1 MSDIHPSPR
10 SIAIA
15 AHPGMPEA
23 IAESRQVVA
32 FLAAHEVKTLEG
44 SLYDDALRR
53 RMQQGEFEMLVVI
66 GGDGTM
72 LRAGRLCAPLKVPIL
87 GINLGR
93 LGFLMEVHRAEWRER
108 LPLLL
113 QGKYWLEKRMMLR
126 AEHWHGDQQLGTW
139 DVVNEAVVSRGEIVR
154 PVHLTASVDGI
165 NLTTY
170 VADGLIASTPTGST
184 GYALAVGGPILP
196 PELRNI
202 LIIPVAPHLSVDRAV
217 VLAEGSSVGIT
228 VHTQHQA
235 VLSIDGQAPMAMVD
249 GDVVRISA
257 GEHTLFFV
265 HFQDPGYFY
274 RNLTSHMNQNPSTR
288 EPRADREASPWDREA
303 SPGDNEGHHPGAG
316 GTNR

>member
-1 MSDIHPSPR
+1 MSEPLSPPR

-15 AHPGMPEA
+15 SHPGMPEA
-23 IAESRQVVA
+23 IAESRQVAA
-32 FLAAHEVKTLEG
+32 FLAEHGVKTIEG

-53 RMQQGEFEMLVVI
+53 RMLHREFEMLIVV

-72 LRAGRLCAPLKVPIL
+72 LRAGRLCAPLGVPIL
-87 GINLGR
+87 GINMGR
-93 LGFLMEVHRAEWRER
+93 LGFLMEVRRAEWRTR

-113 QGKYWLEKRMMLR
+113 RGEYWLEKRMMLR
-126 AEHWHGDQQLGTW
+126 AEHWHGDQQLGIW
-139 DVVNEAVVSRGEIVR
+139 EVVNEAVVSRGEIVR
-154 PVHLTASVDGI
+154 PVQLTASVDGI
-165 NLTTY
+165 FLTTY

-217 VLAEGSSVGIT
+217 VLAEGSSVSIT
-228 VHTQHQA
+228 VYTQHQA
-235 VLSIDGQAPMAMVD
+235 VLSIDGQAPMAVVD
-249 GDVVRISA
+249 GDVVRVSA
-257 GEHTLFFV
+257 GEHTLYFV

-288 EPRADREASPWDREA
+288 ESRADREASPWDHEA
-303 SPGDNEGHHPGAG
+303 SPGDNEGHHHGAEG
-316 GTNR
+316 ATR